1 MLARELTPRQA
12 EILEYIKQCVRE
24 KGYPP
29 SVREIGRAVGLSST
43 STVHGHLDKI
53 ERKGFIRR
61 DPTKPRTIEVT
72 GFTRPSKRLID
83 VPLVGRVRAG
93 EPVLAVENIEDTFP
107 LPADFIKHD
116 DAFLL
121 QVTGDSMCGA
131 GILDGD
137 TVLVRPQ
144 ETAENGDI
152 VVALLGDEATVKRF
166 YHEKNHVR
174 LQPENPRME
183 PIIASDVRIVGKVV
197 GLFRQY

>member
-1 MLARELTPRQA
+1 MGEGLTPRQVQ
-12 EILEYIKQCVRE
+12 ILDHIKRCVTQ

-53 ERKGFIRR
+53 EQKGFIKR
-61 DPTKPRTIEVT
+61 DPTKPRTIEIT
-72 GFTRPSKRLID
+72 GFRTASKRLVD
-83 VPLVGRVRAG
+83 VPLIGRVRAG
-93 EPVLAVENIEDTFP
+93 EPLLATENVEDSFP
-107 LPADFIKHD
+107 LPVDLIRHD

-121 QVTGDSMCGA
+121 AVTGDSMSGA

-144 ETAENGDI
+144 DTAESGDI

-166 YHEKNHVR
+166 YREKDRIR
-174 LQPENPRME
+174 LQPENPRLQ
-183 PIIASDVRIVGKVV
+183 PIFATNVRILGKVV
-197 GLFRQY
+197 GLFRKY

>member
-1 MLARELTPRQA
+1 MADGLTPRQVQ
-12 EILEYIKQCVRE
+12 ILDYIKRCVRE

-29 SVREIGRAVGLSST
+29 SVREIGRAVGLNST

-53 ERKGFIRR
+53 ERKGFIKR
-61 DPTKPRTIEVT
+61 DPTKPRTIEIK
-72 GFTRPSKRLID
+72 GFDRISKRLVE
-83 VPLVGRVRAG
+83 VPLIGRVRAG

-107 LPADFIKHD
+107 MPVDLIKHD

-121 QVTGDSMCGA
+121 QVTGDSMSGA

-137 TVLVRPQ
+137 NVLVRPQ

-166 YHEKNHVR
+166 YRENDRIR
-174 LQPENPRME
+174 LQPENPHMQ
-183 PIIASDVRIVGKVV
+183 PIITRDVRIIGKVV
-197 GLFRQY
+197 GLFRKY